1 LRQVY
6 SPGNANIPLATI
18 SSPKDQNKE
27 SNSPVSQ
34 RERIPSQEENNQLE
48 EKKQDPE
55 DVRDNIDFLRSNEKL
70 DFEEIRR
77 LHRAPLYTQLE
88 HELDFNPQFKKFY
101 QNKRDLF
108 PPLNSDFQFS
118 EAIQSQVTNIPN
130 EARNSLY
137 KLRKTPKPM
146 VKNILPQEPYL
157 KLTVIFDP
165 NLTNQTRC

>member
-1 LRQVY
+1 MNSKKKHSQRGQFISPNFEIKIGRRKSPDDLKLAELRQVY

-77 LHRAPLYTQLE
+77 LHRAPL
-88 HELDFNPQFKKFY
+88 
-101 QNKRDLF
+101 
-108 PPLNSDFQFS
+108 
-118 EAIQSQVTNIPN
+118 
-130 EARNSLY
+130 
-137 KLRKTPKPM
+137 
-146 VKNILPQEPYL
+146 
-157 KLTVIFDP
+157 
-165 NLTNQTRC
+165 